1 MKRKY
6 GRLAAL
12 LLVLLLVLAGC
23 GGKKPSAPAGGSLQ
37 TEAGEE
43 SIADGETK
51 DGEEG
56 AEVPEAGEIG
66 SPETSPSGSEP
77 TDVAGEEGTSETPA
91 EAEKPR
97 EERPGTPPAEE
108 ADRPVSEPG
117 KTTATCTISVSCG
130 VLLDNEEKLAESKRE
145 LIPPDGVILAA
156 TPVEL
161 EPGDTVFD
169 VLYRALRGAGIPMEY
184 SKTPAYGSVYIEGI
198 YNLYE
203 FDGGDLSGWTYRVN
217 GEYPAVGCS
226 AVEVADGDT
235 IEWLYSLGAY

>member
-43 SIADGETK
+43 STAGGETK

-66 SPETSPSGSEP
+66 SPEVSSSGLEP
-77 TDVAGEEGTSETPA
+77 TDSTEEAAPA
-91 EAEKPR
+91 ANSAEPEKPR
-97 EERPGTPPAEE
+97 GERPGTTPEEETDESVAE
-108 ADRPVSEPG
+108 PQ
-117 KTTATCTISVSCG
+117 TTATCTISVSCG
-130 VLLDNEEKLAESKRE
+130 VLLGNEEKLAESKRE

-169 VLYRALRGAGIPMEY
+169 VLYRALREAGIPMEY

-217 GEYPAVGCS
+217 GEYPSVGCS